1 MVYSHNYLF
10 SFLASWLLWLDVIS
24 EFPVYTQAGIAQDL
38 SIWSYPG
45 NPGYIGMKDKM
56 RASGIG
62 WGHTTGFHAKSL
74 ANQVVDGAERSCER
88 RAPGELWVCR
98 RGSTTWLRGYLD
110 QENAPTSC
118 VHDKQR
124 HIFFKQ
130 HKHEMQE
137 GVFCFSMP
145 QLTSTDFFLGSI
157 WRGCL
162 KLPAFFHV
170 AAELLAS
177 TGLGLCLGLVFP
189 EASRGRTPDDR
200 GNFRVP
206 WAPKSTLGLGFP
218 NKILMDWFLTR
229 WCWTRWISVG

>member
-1 MVYSHNYLF
+1 M
-10 SFLASWLLWLDVIS
+10 SFPNSS
-24 EFPVYTQAGIAQDL
+24 VYTQAGIAQDL
-38 SIWSYPG
+38 SIWWFSWESRLHWDERQ
-45 NPGYIGMKDKM
+45 NASIG
-56 RASGIG
+56 SG
-62 WGHTTGFHAKSL
+62 HATGFHAKSL

-88 RAPGELWVCR
+88 RAPGELYDKSS
-98 RGSTTWLRGYLD
+98 GTTWLRGWTFFLD
-110 QENAPTSC
+110 QENAPTSG

-137 GVFCFSMP
+137 GGFFCFSMP
-145 QLTSTDFFLGSI
+145 QLTSTGFFWGRFGVVAWISL
-157 WRGCL
+157 R
-162 KLPAFFHV
+162 FNV

-200 GNFRVP
+200 GNLRVP

-229 WCWTRWISVG
+229 WCWTRLISVG